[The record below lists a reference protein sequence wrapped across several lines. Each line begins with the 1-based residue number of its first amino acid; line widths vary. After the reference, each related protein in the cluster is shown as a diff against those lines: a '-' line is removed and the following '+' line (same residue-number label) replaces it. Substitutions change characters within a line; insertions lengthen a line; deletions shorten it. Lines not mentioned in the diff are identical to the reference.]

1 MSLLIPPCGHIA
13 GIYARSDANRGVN
26 KNPANEV
33 ILGSDKLQLESDNQP
48 EASLDPKGVNC
59 LRYFEGLGNL
69 VCGGRTIST
78 DPDWKYINVR
88 RLFIFVAKSIE
99 IGTQWAVFEP
109 NDETLWARARGSVS
123 EFLLGLWQD
132 GMLQGATKEQA
143 FFVRCDNTTMTQADL
158 DNGRFIM
165 LIGIAPVMPAE
176 FVIFRIGQSAGGSS
190 SVSECQ

>member
-1 MSLLIPPCGHIA
+1 M
-13 GIYARSDANRGVN
+13 
-26 KNPANEV
+26 
-33 ILGSDKLQLESDNQP
+33 
-48 EASLDPKGVNC
+48 
-59 LRYFEGLGNL
+59 
-69 VCGGRTIST
+69 
-78 DPDWKYINVR
+78 
-88 RLFIFVAKSIE
+88 
-99 IGTQWAVFEP
+99 GTQWVVFEP
-109 NDETLWARARGSVS
+109 NNEMLWARARRCVS
-123 EFLLGLWQD
+123 EFLTGLWQD